1 MKHWPP
7 ISPKN
12 ILLKMPNWLG
22 DLVMATAAVA
32 DIRKHFPDAKISALC
47 LAGLGPLLK
56 NDPNIDEV
64 LTYTRPSGWIHRFE
78 HYDLIQDIRQGEFD
92 LGILFTNSFTSA
104 YWFWRG
110 QVKER
115 LGFQGNLRSCLL
127 TKAEPFPKAREQQHL
142 VTTYKEL
149 LKPLGVPLS
158 ATSPSLYLTDEEKQ
172 SAKELLVLKGIP
184 GSAILLGIN
193 PGAAYG
199 SAKCWLPERF
209 VAVSQKLLANDQLYI
224 VYFGDQAGA
233 SLVDAICKE
242 LPTERVI
249 NLSGK
254 TSLRELMALIA
265 SCSLFLTNDSG
276 PMHMAAALKIPLV
289 ALFGSTND
297 TSTGPYGGGKVI
309 HKHVECSP
317 CYKRVCPIDFRCMKQ
332 ISVEEVYQELE
343 KLVKDPAHKQSLS

>member
-1 MKHWPP
+1 
-7 ISPKN
+7 
-12 ILLKMPNWLG
+12 MPNWLG
-22 DLVMATAAVA
+22 DLVMTTAAIA
-32 DIRKHFPDAKISALC
+32 DIRAHFPDAKISALC
-47 LAGLGPLLK
+47 LSGLAPLLK

-64 LTYTRPSGWIHRFE
+64 ITYIRPSGWIRRFE
-78 HYDLIQDIRQGEFD
+78 HFDLIQDIRQGEFD

-104 YWFWRG
+104 YWVWRG
-110 QVKER
+110 HVKER
-115 LGFQGNLRSCLL
+115 LGFRGNLRSWML
-127 TKAEPFPKAREQQHL
+127 TKAEPFPKTREQQHL

-158 ATSPSLYLTDEEKQ
+158 TTSPSLYLTNEEKQ
-172 SAKELLVLKGIP
+172 AAKELLALKGYANDK
-184 GSAILLGIN
+184 GILLGIN

-209 VAVSQKLLANDQLYI
+209 VAVSQKLLENEHLYI

-233 SLVDAICKE
+233 PLVDAICKE
-242 LPTERVI
+242 LPAERVI
-249 NLSGK
+249 NLAGK

-332 ISVEEVYQELE
+332 ISVDEVYQELE
-343 KLVKDPAHKQSLS
+343 RLVGDYSQQHHLN